1 MFDNFDLIVFLRD
14 FFRELGISNSL
25 SVFLQTLIIVILVA
39 VLSWLSYIITRLII
53 DRVVTVA
60 VRKTKFKW
68 DDIFL
73 ESKVFMRLSHFAP
86 ALVIY
91 LMAGW
96 ALEPYPGWLTFV
108 QKLTFLYMI
117 SAGALFLFAFIN
129 AWHKIYLTLP
139 ISEHRHIK
147 GYLQLLKIFIGF
159 IASLII
165 ISLIFNKDLTTL
177 VAGLGAMAAV
187 LMLIFKDTI
196 LGLVASVQISAN
208 NMVKI
213 GDWISLPSR
222 GADGTVID
230 ITLNVIKVQ
239 NFDKTII
246 TVPTYSLVQESFQNW
261 TGMEKSGG
269 RRIKRAVHID
279 VRSIGF
285 LEESQIDKLKR
296 IQILRDY
303 IETKE
308 KDLKDFNEKHNIDDS
323 VLVNGRRMTNVGTFR
338 AYINAYL
345 KQHPK
350 IHNDMTFLVRQL
362 PVSEKG
368 LPIEIY
374 VFSKDQEWARYEAI
388 QADIFDHLLA
398 VVPEFGLRVF
408 QNPTGYDFQQLTKK
422 Q

>member
-73 ESKVFMRLSHFAP
+73 ESKVFTRLSHFAP

>member
-14 FFRELGISNSL
+14 FFRELGL
-25 SVFLQTLIIVILVA
+25 SKSWSIFLQTVIIVILLA
-39 VLSWLSYIITRLII
+39 VLSWLAYIITRFII
-53 DRVVTVA
+53 DKIVTTVI
-60 VRKTKFKW
+60 RKTKFRW

-73 ESKVFMRLSHFAP
+73 ESKVFNRLSHFAP

-91 LMAGW
+91 FMAAW
-96 ALEPYPGWLTFV
+96 ALEPYPGWLVFV
-108 QKLTFLYMI
+108 QKLTYLYMI
-117 SAGALFLFAFIN
+117 IAGVLFLFSFVN

-147 GYLQLLKIFIGF
+147 GYLQLLNIFIGF
-159 IASLII
+159 IAVLII
-165 ISLIFNKDLTTL
+165 ISVVFNKDLTTL

-187 LMLIFKDTI
+187 LLLIFKDTI
-196 LGLVASVQISAN
+196 LGLVASVQLSAN
-208 NMVKI
+208 NMVRI

-222 GADGTVID
+222 GADGTVTD
-230 ITLNVIKVQ
+230 ITLNTVKVE

-246 TVPTYSLVQESFQNW
+246 TVPTYALVQESFQNW
-261 TGMEKSGG
+261 SGMERSGG

-279 VRSIGF
+279 VRSIKF
-285 LEESQIDKLKR
+285 LGREEIDKFKK

-303 IETKE
+303 IENKE
-308 KDLKDFNEKHNIDDS
+308 EDLENFNKAHNIDNS

-338 AYINAYL
+338 AYVDAYL

-362 PVSEKG
+362 PVTEKG

-408 QNPTGYDFQQLTKK
+408 QNPTGDDFQQITKS
-422 Q
+422 

>member
-1 MFDNFDLIVFLRD
+1 MFGDFDLIVFLRD

-39 VLSWLSYIITRLII
+39 LLSWLSYIITRFII
-53 DRVVTVA
+53 DRVVAVA
-60 VRKTKFKW
+60 VRRSKFKW
-68 DDIFL
+68 DDMFL
-73 ESKVFMRLSHFAP
+73 ESKVFTRLSHFAP
-86 ALVIY
+86 AIVIY

-117 SAGALFLFAFIN
+117 LAGVLFLYAFVN

-139 ISEHRHIK
+139 IAEHRHIK

-159 IASLII
+159 IALLII

-187 LMLIFKDTI
+187 LLLIFKDTI

-208 NMVKI
+208 NMLKI
-213 GDWISLPSR
+213 GDWVSLPSR
-222 GADGTVID
+222 GADGTVMD
-230 ITLNVIKVQ
+230 ITLNTVKVQ

-246 TVPTYSLVQESFQNW
+246 TVPTYALVQESFQNW
-261 TGMEKSGG
+261 TGMEQSGG
-269 RRIKRAVHID
+269 RRIKRAVYID

-285 LEESQIDKLKR
+285 LDKKQIEKLKK
-296 IQILRDY
+296 IQILKDY

-308 KDLKDFNEKHNIDDS
+308 KDLKDFNEKHDIDDS
-323 VLVNGRRMTNVGTFR
+323 VLVNGRRMTNVGSFR

-368 LPIEIY
+368 LPIELY
-374 VFSKDQEWARYEAI
+374 VFSRDQEWAKYEAV

-408 QNPTGYDFQQLTKK
+408 QNPTGDDFQQLTNR
-422 Q
+422 

>member
-39 VLSWLSYIITRLII
+39 VLTWLSYIITRLII

-73 ESKVFMRLSHFAP
+73 ESKVFTRLSHFAP